1 MSLKYFSD
9 RPMPKL
15 YVEPTQAAATK
26 NEPGMFGNLGRAFGS
41 GALSGLGGIFDFVG
55 AEGIAKQLYGWS
67 DDARASMSQEAQQ
80 DMAKPFFTEND
91 QGETILGEG
100 LTDLDT
106 WLLTFANVAG
116 QYIPTAVPGAGI
128 AGAATKALSLGAKG
142 ANVARAAAFGLTGG
156 ASGTGQGMEQAR
168 QEFLTLPDE
177 VKMESDLFRRKVQ
190 EIASAQPELDE
201 MSIWSN
207 AEKAVADQIA
217 QDVRTD
223 PKVLLAN
230 FAGSALADPI
240 IGKALTGARIAKSG
254 AFRSALKGFVAEG
267 STEAGQ
273 AAVQEYG
280 INEAL
285 SQVDGRD
292 AWDGVG
298 IAALN
303 EGLAGGTF
311 GAGAGLLG
319 GFANRQQ
326 PEVPVRDKDADAI
339 RGTNSA
345 LAGAFDSLAQDSQN
359 RQMAVYQAANTL
371 PDISSPALEGEL
383 LGPEVPEQRQ
393 YNPNQIGM
401 QARIGGPTVPRIE
414 QKDIIFAQDGRDPYD
429 KFREQQAGQ
438 VPAIEDKNII
448 FAPDNSG
455 VKVDHRTRQ
464 PFESEDAALKS
475 KTARQ
480 MRADGLNPTAVQFG
494 DGWGLVLGPQLLDSP
509 VYEGEYISAA
519 EERAMMEKANA
530 QYRPRIGQSDVIFA
544 TDRTE
549 ELNAAERQQRAEAF
563 SDNLMREAR
572 NTAATQA
579 PRLPQKDIIYAGD
592 GRAQQ
597 AQQEFAQNLQ
607 NQAERDASIPRLPQ
621 KDIIFA
627 PDNSGV
633 RVKGNGDVFKS
644 PREAVT
650 SKQARATKRTGVE
663 VEAVQFG
670 DGWGWR
676 VKEVAPTQVDDTN
689 VVELNPGN
697 IDAMQDA
704 AATQEMPE
712 SNSNP
717 LEFPTKR
724 IADSYR
730 HISTNP
736 RTAGLAEK
744 ENFDRTIKDITDE
757 LSPLIET
764 EEQQAA
770 FDAAIAEFQSGYIR
784 EAMKVADVRQDTV
797 SWHVAGRNNFN
808 SKQAGRRG
816 SAYESAQ
823 ESFSTW
829 IRSNVPQIK
838 SAVLKARTPE
848 QVQAERDKVAATA
861 RKNDMVKFATQV
873 GYIADDLRN
882 GRVETAKDTRKIAN
896 AEMEKLLDA
905 MDEEQQ
911 RQVIETSDSALKELG
926 GLVNVVGARSSLGKR
941 IASLTSQ
948 GANDVQLMK
957 TGKPFST
964 EKAMKSSVSYKTAAA
979 DGAEVETVKVEGG
992 FGFRVVSKK
1001 PETTTAK
1008 TVVGTTSKAFTPSNK
1023 AIDVQYR
1030 VMEADDLIASNDI
1043 SGAVNTNY
1051 PAELQP
1057 RDRSRADYQVQ
1068 MRGIAKNPIPEKL
1081 GESTD
1086 TDRGAPIVS
1095 NGVVESGNGRT
1106 IGLKEAY
1113 RAGTATAYRDYL
1125 VANAEKFGLDPDE
1138 LVTMKQPVLVRE
1150 RMTKMTPE
1158 ELTAFTV
1165 DSNANAGVTQS
1176 PAERAK
1182 SDASLLD
1189 DSIMSQLV
1197 ITEDGDLTSSANGR
1211 FVRAFAALLGNNE
1224 AASYKTADGQWNK
1237 SFKDRLMNAV
1247 FAKGYEDPDL
1257 LASMSESTNPESKNL
1272 LTALMNVAGKLGT
1285 IKSYDNDVGTSL
1297 SDAFTQAATLLNR
1310 AKREGTTVAAVDAQA
1325 DMLTGHT
1332 DADIV
1337 ALAKALESNIRSAK
1351 AMTTILDRISSRVL
1365 TDTMNMGQTD
1375 IFSGEPGARP
1385 NVLEVIRNETGRN
1398 QSDSTDTAGTRSL
1411 FESTQDQTSDTG
1423 EQQRIP
1429 QAPERSERG
1438 SRESTVDNVPSND
1451 KAPAPAGVS
1460 VSEDPQPTL
1469 DSHIKAMKAVRDG
1482 TATVEAYQAAFAAIA
1497 DNKDAVIADLNKLT
1511 KPELLKAGGSM
1522 FSYRNKDGKKA
1533 EVVEALY
1540 EEMLR
1545 EFSLDRSYGPTSYFM
1560 TAKGMADHKAAK
1572 EKALRDLVQSTTE
1585 EDLKAFAGEVKK
1597 ALDEYSAKR
1606 AANKAALENPQTL
1619 ADFNNLMRSKISE
1632 GMTKEE
1638 AFLSLSQEQ
1647 RIRYDE
1653 LAAEVTKQSRDDAKR
1668 AAKTVVKAAGQ
1679 QTTANIIETKHTRD
1693 GYDLFV
1699 VQLDDRLSSDDY
1711 KIVLASAKKLG
1722 GWYSSFRGKGAV
1734 PGFQFKDRSSADAFA
1749 ALAAGD
1755 TTKAEQQVQTS
1766 RDVFEDDKSQSAAER
1781 LNAMAERLEQRAEEE
1796 SNRPR
1801 LANTARRARFA
1812 AAAEASAERDKA
1824 LAGTMRNIAN
1834 AISNG
1839 TAKFI
1844 DAVRQKAQVEYL
1856 QQLLSRARYEE
1867 IKAKYTGYQDQENQ
1881 KHLPATVET
1890 VDFVAFPSF
1899 TAYRSDLATLARQ
1912 MLEVDGLKKLGQQL
1926 MTVAD
1931 DVTDAYLEFAKENLY
1946 KVATFTKQTSDG
1958 TKAGF
1963 AVFGNKA
1970 DAENA
1975 IRRSGYRGKAIVLP
1989 LKRGENF
1996 VIMSPSEAMSRGIW
2010 SGDGD
2015 KRITLSKDFGT
2026 ELVKAIGRKAKSG
2039 NGITIPWQ
2047 LESALEN
2054 LEKLNRMGIQTAPEL
2069 RSALREFVSLTENSK
2084 APDKVRQM
2092 EREMIGRV
2100 NDGLDFFPTPQSIA
2114 TQMIEAAEL
2123 TPDMAVLEPSAGMGH
2138 IAEAIRAAGVDPD
2151 VVEYS
2156 ANRRE
2161 LLELKGFNVLA
2172 NDFTEVKPRTFYT
2185 FGDTF
2190 RAPDGTVGVMKG
2202 SGGLGSNRVR
2212 LVDSN
2217 GEQIGYFNRDELEG
2231 IEHNGL
2237 MSGYDRIIMN
2247 PPFSNRRDAE
2257 HVQHAYTLLKPG
2269 GRIVAIMGEGV
2280 FFGDDKK
2287 AVAFREWLDSV
2298 GGTSEK
2304 LPENSFMDKSLPV
2317 TTGVNTR
2324 MVVIDKPASNLMFS
2338 KTYNKSDADRYRK
2351 DLAESMQSLKSNVPV
2366 IRIGRTPEILI
2377 KLGVPDLDL
2386 GIWRDTIR
2394 KATNGIKHSVSMSDI
2409 ELLPEHLSDPV
2420 AVFKS
2425 KTHGKVVLIDAVDL
2439 NGDPVVAAIHLE
2451 QKEGRQLVINRVA
2464 SIYGKENAAESLA
2477 GFELEYIDKNKN
2489 PEMVRHLG
2497 LIPRSGSPSRGSEQ
2511 NVLTK
2516 EDVVK
2521 ENPDI
2526 QFSNQNTISTKPP
2539 RGVNMETARAEA
2551 ADILRKLNGAAGIK
2565 VEILATQADAE
2576 KLWNMSL
2583 EDSLVRGAFNGQTKT
2598 AYIIAENIRSIE
2610 ELRQTIAHEVI
2621 GHGGL
2626 QSVIGA
2632 ERYAEF
2638 ITRLTQTRKNNA
2650 FKSLWERIDRD
2661 YDDFDVS
2668 AEQLERIKAEEVFAY
2683 FVQNKPVSGPIKF
2696 WWNAF
2701 KRYVQKLLSSVGLM
2715 RAEDADIAVMKDMLE
2730 SIRAGFAAGGK
2741 AKGQGRSDMAY
2752 SRTTEQAE
2760 ALDKLGLGEQ
2770 VAESIADKAK
2780 QRVTETIDSL
2790 KSQSF
2795 WQRLNEGIF
2804 DGLAGIKQAEEAVG
2818 VVDPNKQGYVSARL
2832 ASGLSDILHGV
2843 FHYGAPEWRDGVV
2856 QRKADTKGLLEVFGM
2871 LGDDLND
2878 WLAWMGANRAER
2890 LMAEGRENNLTK
2902 ADIDELKA
2910 LAAGKEQLFEEVRKE
2925 YNKIN
2930 SAIIDLAEDAGL
2942 LNAEQRSG
2950 FDEEWYVPFF
2960 RDMEEEVDP
2969 EMAGIAAMVHGP
2981 RSRKG
2986 IAGQSAQIKE
2996 LKGGRQSTK
3005 DLLENIIQRQ
3015 STMIDAAIKNKAM
3028 AEVVGNLEGSPFM
3041 QAVESPEI
3049 AALSQTELN
3058 LLQKVKVMR
3067 NGKAEAY
3074 TVTDPALL
3082 RGLLQIHTIGN
3093 NSLFNRMARSAKR
3106 FLTAGITLSP
3116 DFIVKNFVR
3125 DAAHAWMINKDGFR
3139 FGADSVEGLRK
3150 AFSEDESYRDLIFS
3164 GAAFQGGYVHGAD
3177 PEAAAQQIR
3186 RALRSKGLTN
3196 EQVASYMDSLITK
3209 GSKLFEA
3216 YRTASDKVENANR
3229 LSTFEA
3235 ALAAGKSRRQAAF
3248 EAKDL
3253 MDYSLKGNFA
3263 MIGNMIDML
3272 PFFNARLQGMSKL
3285 VRSMKGA
3292 DGDRVLKVLSANLAM
3307 KGLKVA
3313 AFSLA
3318 LAALNDDDERYQ
3330 ELPDW
3335 DKDANWHFFL
3345 GDDHYRIP
3353 KPFELGIIFGTMP
3366 ERMFHYAAGSQPG
3379 SDMGK
3384 AAAHAVW
3391 NTLALNPIPQLALP
3405 VIEVLT
3411 NKSFFKGSAI
3421 EGMGDE
3427 QRQPEDRY
3435 NAYTSET
3442 AKQIGAAFGASPK
3455 MVEHLIL
3462 GYTGT
3467 LGGYVL
3473 SVSDA
3478 VARQML
3484 GVTSAETPI
3493 SRYPVIKAFYQG
3505 DAPKT
3510 ATKFQDEFYKAIEQA
3525 NEAYGSYKRAVEEG
3539 DVVRQQDLKQDEAQA
3554 LGARIQLNRIQRQ
3567 LNELSKQSDRVNNN
3581 QELTSEE
3588 KRQRLDDITRRK
3600 NELYQSAYVRFKIG
3614 EW

>member
-80 DMAKPFFTEND
+80 DMAKSFFAEND

-116 QYIPTAVPGAGI
+116 QFVPTAVPGAGI
-128 AGAATKALSLGAKG
+128 AGAATKALSLGTKG
-142 ANVARAAAFGLTGG
+142 ANVARAAAFGATGG
-156 ASGTGQGMEQAR
+156 ASATGQGMEQAR

-207 AEKAVADQIA
+207 AEKAVAEQIA

-689 VVELNPGN
+689 VVESSSDTNAQDKPKEILLSKGSKAVLEMEPSPKAFSPLVRMQFGEPISIIARNDAGEEMGRLVYMPNGGP
-697 IDAMQDA
+697 IDVNVNEKYRRKGV
-704 AATQEMPE
+704 ATA
-712 SNSNP
+712 
-717 LEFPTKR
+717 L
-724 IADSYR
+724 Y
-730 HISTNP
+730 
-736 RTAGLAEK
+736 
-744 ENFDRTIKDITDE
+744 DE
-757 LSPLIET
+757 LEARGGTIPPMESGVAVSKDAELFRANRASKDPQQET
-764 EEQQAA
+764 
-770 FDAAIAEFQSGYIR
+770 
-784 EAMKVADVRQDTV
+784 
-797 SWHVAGRNNFN
+797 
-808 SKQAGRRG
+808 
-816 SAYESAQ
+816 
-823 ESFSTW
+823 
-829 IRSNVPQIK
+829 P
-838 SAVLKARTPE
+838 VL
-848 QVQAERDKVAATA
+848 
-861 RKNDMVKFATQV
+861 ND
-873 GYIADDLRN
+873 I
-882 GRVETAKDTRKIAN
+882 
-896 AEMEKLLDA
+896 
-905 MDEEQQ
+905 
-911 RQVIETSDSALKELG
+911 
-926 GLVNVVGARSSLGKR
+926 
-941 IASLTSQ
+941 
-948 GANDVQLMK
+948 QLMK

-964 EKAMKSSVSYKTAAA
+964 EKAMTSSLSYKTAVA

-1001 PETTTAK
+1001 PETTTSK

-1138 LVTMKQPVLVRE
+1138 LATMKQPVLVRE
-1150 RMTKMTPE
+1150 RMTQMTPE

-1247 FAKGYEDPDL
+1247 FAKGYEVPDL

-1365 TDTMNMGQTD
+1365 TDTTNMGQTD

-1438 SRESTVDNVPSND
+1438 SRESAVDNEPSND
-1451 KAPAPAGVS
+1451 KAPADAGVS
-1460 VSEDPQPTL
+1460 VSGGQSSDRIDDFGEKLGGARKDVWGGFSSAVSDEVDTESLPLSKSFPEPDYVKMAADGVPMETLAIIAAMRSEIPAKPRHSYKVRRWAEKVDVLRGFASDLISGTLSPAEVISVMSKSGSELGSIADAIPAIAQANPETIKLAAKYRLGSGSFSMFRGEKYSPSKTFYYPQNGRSEML
-1469 DSHIKAMKAVRDG
+1469 DLASHDKQSALDNLVKLIKA
-1482 TATVEAYQAAFAAIA
+1482 EA
-1497 DNKDAVIADLNKLT
+1497 
-1511 KPELLKAGGSM
+1511 
-1522 FSYRNKDGKKA
+1522 
-1533 EVVEALY
+1533 
-1540 EEMLR
+1540 
-1545 EFSLDRSYGPTSYFM
+1545 
-1560 TAKGMADHKAAK
+1560 
-1572 EKALRDLVQSTTE
+1572 
-1585 EDLKAFAGEVKK
+1585 
-1597 ALDEYSAKR
+1597 
-1606 AANKAALENPQTL
+1606 AANPDNSGQKQ
-1619 ADFNNLMRSKISE
+1619 SKISIY
-1632 GMTKEE
+1632 
-1638 AFLSLSQEQ
+1638 SD
-1647 RIRYDE
+1647 RY
-1653 LAAEVTKQSRDDAKR
+1653 TKQIYLGWEGGNGVLRIQDFPTISEAREYLKLNRADVEAKLKQLKQIPEMRRPENRKRVGPPRYAGSITPAIFADTFGFRGVEFGNWVEQEKRQKDLNEAYDALMDL
-1668 AAKTVVKAAGQ
+1668 ADVLGIPPKA
-1679 QTTANIIETKHTRD
+1679 
-1693 GYDLFV
+1693 
-1699 VQLDDRLSSDDY
+1699 
-1711 KIVLASAKKLG
+1711 LALNGELG
-1722 GWYSSFRGKGAV
+1722 IAFGARGKGAATTIKAAAHYEPAYV
-1734 PGFQFKDRSSADAFA
+1734 AINLTKQSGAGSLAHEWWHAVDNYFARLTGNPNNFVTEGGNIRGGDLRQEVRDAFTSLIRSIRKTSLIQRA
-1749 ALAAGD
+1749 AILDSRRSKSYWSTEIEVSARSFEAFIISELEAKGFSNDYLANIVD
-1755 TTKAEQQVQTS
+1755 QDMWDSLDSSHQTYPYPTKDEQQ
-1766 RDVFEDDKSQSAAER
+1766 
-1781 LNAMAERLEQRAEEE
+1781 L
-1796 SNRPR
+1796 
-1801 LANTARRARFA
+1801 
-1812 AAAEASAERDKA
+1812 
-1824 LAGTMRNIAN
+1824 I
-1834 AISNG
+1834 
-1839 TAKFI
+1839 
-1844 DAVRQKAQVEYL
+1844 
-1856 QQLLSRARYEE
+1856 
-1867 IKAKYTGYQDQENQ
+1867 
-1881 KHLPATVET
+1881 
-1890 VDFVAFPSF
+1890 
-1899 TAYRSDLATLARQ
+1899 
-1912 MLEVDGLKKLGQQL
+1912 
-1926 MTVAD
+1926 
-1931 DVTDAYLEFAKENLY
+1931 
-1946 KVATFTKQTSDG
+1946 
-1958 TKAGF
+1958 
-1963 AVFGNKA
+1963 
-1970 DAENA
+1970 
-1975 IRRSGYRGKAIVLP
+1975 
-1989 LKRGENF
+1989 
-1996 VIMSPSEAMSRGIW
+1996 
-2010 SGDGD
+2010 
-2015 KRITLSKDFGT
+2015 
-2026 ELVKAIGRKAKSG
+2026 
-2039 NGITIPWQ
+2039 
-2047 LESALEN
+2047 
-2054 LEKLNRMGIQTAPEL
+2054 
-2069 RSALREFVSLTENSK
+2069 
-2084 APDKVRQM
+2084 
-2092 EREMIGRV
+2092 
-2100 NDGLDFFPTPQSIA
+2100 
-2114 TQMIEAAEL
+2114 
-2123 TPDMAVLEPSAGMGH
+2123 
-2138 IAEAIRAAGVDPD
+2138 
-2151 VVEYS
+2151 
-2156 ANRRE
+2156 
-2161 LLELKGFNVLA
+2161 
-2172 NDFTEVKPRTFYT
+2172 
-2185 FGDTF
+2185 
-2190 RAPDGTVGVMKG
+2190 
-2202 SGGLGSNRVR
+2202 
-2212 LVDSN
+2212 
-2217 GEQIGYFNRDELEG
+2217 
-2231 IEHNGL
+2231 
-2237 MSGYDRIIMN
+2237 N
-2247 PPFSNRRDAE
+2247 P
-2257 HVQHAYTLLKPG
+2257 
-2269 GRIVAIMGEGV
+2269 
-2280 FFGDDKK
+2280 
-2287 AVAFREWLDSV
+2287 AFRELF
-2298 GGTSEK
+2298 
-2304 LPENSFMDKSLPV
+2304 NSLQVKDTDK
-2317 TTGVNTR
+2317 GV
-2324 MVVIDKPASNLMFS
+2324 MLFS
-2338 KTYNKSDADRYRK
+2338 KTQGEP
-2351 DLAESMQSLKSNVPV
+2351 ESQVENDESGTEDESNPA
-2366 IRIGRTPEILI
+2366 L
-2377 KLGVPDLDL
+2377 
-2386 GIWRDTIR
+2386 
-2394 KATNGIKHSVSMSDI
+2394 
-2409 ELLPEHLSDPV
+2409 
-2420 AVFKS
+2420 
-2425 KTHGKVVLIDAVDL
+2425 
-2439 NGDPVVAAIHLE
+2439 
-2451 QKEGRQLVINRVA
+2451 
-2464 SIYGKENAAESLA
+2464 
-2477 GFELEYIDKNKN
+2477 
-2489 PEMVRHLG
+2489 VRHLG
-2497 LIPRSGSPSRGSEQ
+2497 PIPRSGSPTRGSSGNLFTDDQ
-2511 NVLTK
+2511 S
-2516 EDVVK
+2516 VK

-2526 QFSNQNTISTKPP
+2526 QFSNQNTISTKPS
-2539 RGVNMETARAEA
+2539 RGVSMETARAEA

-3093 NSLFNRMARSAKR
+3093 NSLFNRFARAAKR
-3106 FLTAGITLSP
+3106 YLTAGITLSP

-3139 FGADSVEGLRK
+3139 FGADSVKGLRK
-3150 AFSEDESYRDLIFS
+3150 AFTEDESYRDLIFS

-3478 VARQML
+3478 IARQML

-3539 DVVRQQDLKQDEAQA
+3539 DVVRQQDLKQGESQA

>member
-80 DMAKPFFTEND
+80 DMAKPFFAEND
-91 QGETILGEG
+91 QGETILGDG

-116 QYIPTAVPGAGI
+116 QFVPTAVPGAGA

-142 ANVARAAAFGLTGG
+142 TNVARAAAFGLTGG
-156 ASGTGQGMEQAR
+156 ASATGQGMEQAR

-190 EIASAQPELDE
+190 EIAAKSPELDD
-201 MSIWSN
+201 MDIWTN

-230 FAGSALADPI
+230 FAGSALADPV

-292 AWDGVG
+292 AWNGVG

-303 EGLAGGTF
+303 EGLAGGAF

-319 GFANRQQ
+319 GFANRPQ

-339 RGTNSA
+339 RDSNSA
-345 LAGAFDSLAQDSQN
+345 LAGAFDSLAQDLQN
-359 RQMAVYQAANTL
+359 RQVAIYQAANTL
-371 PDISSPALEGEL
+371 PTVSSPALEGEL

-401 QARIGGPTVPRIE
+401 QPRIGGPTVPRIE
-414 QKDIIFAQDGRDPYD
+414 QKDIIFAADGRDPYD
-429 KFREQQAGQ
+429 VFREQQAQ
-438 VPAIEDKNII
+438 QAPAIEKKDII

-464 PFESEDAALKS
+464 PFASEDAALKS

-519 EERAMMEKANA
+519 EERAMMDKANA
-530 QYRPRIGQSDVIFA
+530 DYRPRIGQSDVIFA
-544 TDRTE
+544 ADRTD

-563 SDNLMREAR
+563 ADNLAREAR
-572 NTAATQA
+572 NTAANQA
-579 PRLPQKDIIYAGD
+579 PRLPQKDIIFAGD
-592 GRAQQ
+592 GRAEQSR
-597 AQQEFAQNLQ
+597 QEFSQNLQ
-607 NQAERDASIPRLPQ
+607 NQVERDAAIPRLPQ

-633 RVKGNGDVFKS
+633 RVKGNGEVYKS

-650 SKQARATKRTGVE
+650 SKQARNTKRTGVE
-663 VEAVQFG
+663 VEAVKFG

-676 VKEVAPTQVDDTN
+676 VKEVQPEQQTNQVDDIN
-689 VVELNPGN
+689 VVESAQPSGTNEN
-697 IDAMQDA
+697 FAF
-704 AATQEMPE
+704 
-712 SNSNP
+712 
-717 LEFPTKR
+717 EFPTKR
-724 IADSYR
+724 VADSYR

-736 RTAGLAEK
+736 RNAGLAEQ
-744 ENFDRTIKDITDE
+744 ESFDRTIKDITDE
-757 LSPLIET
+757 VSPLIET
-764 EEQQAA
+764 EEQRVA
-770 FDAAIAEFQSGYIR
+770 FESALSRFKEGYIN
-784 EAMKVADVRQDTV
+784 ETMKVANVRQDTV

-816 SAYESAQ
+816 NAYESAQ
-823 ESFSTW
+823 DAFSSW

-838 SAVLKARTPE
+838 SAVLKARTPQ
-848 QVQAERDKVAATA
+848 QVQAEADKATA
-861 RKNDMVKFATQV
+861 KARQNDVLKFATQV

-882 GRVETAKDTRKIAN
+882 NRLETAKDTRKVAN
-896 AEMEKLLDA
+896 AQMERLLDG

-911 RQVIETSDSALKELG
+911 RQAIEVSDNALKELG
-926 GLVNVVGARSSLGKR
+926 GLVKVVGERSNLGKR
-941 IASLTSQ
+941 IAGLLNTNTATQ
-948 GANDVQLMK
+948 AVQFKKSGEPFKSEREMK
-957 TGKPFST
+957 
-964 EKAMKSSVSYKTAAA
+964 ASVSFKTAAA
-979 DGAEVETVKVEGG
+979 NGAEVETVKVEGG
-992 FGFRVVSKK
+992 FGFRVVTKK
-1001 PETTTAK
+1001 PEATTNK

-1023 AIDVQYR
+1023 SIDVQYR

-1043 SGAVNTNY
+1043 SGAVNANY

-1086 TDRGAPIVS
+1086 TDRGAPIVR

-1125 VANAEKFGLDPDE
+1125 AANAEKFGLDPAQ
-1138 LVTMKQPVLVRE
+1138 LATMKHPILVRE
-1150 RMTKMTPE
+1150 RMTQMTPE

-1197 ITEDGDLTSSANGR
+1197 ITDDGDLTSNANGR

-1247 FAKGYEDPDL
+1247 FAKGYDDSDL
-1257 LASMSESTNPESKNL
+1257 LASMTESTSPESKNL
-1272 LTALMNVAGKLGT
+1272 LTALMNVAGKIGSV
-1285 IKSYDNDVGTSL
+1285 KSYDNDVGTSL
-1297 SDAFTQAATLLNR
+1297 SDAITQAAALLNR
-1310 AKREGTTVAAVDAQA
+1310 AKREGASVASIDAQA

-1337 ALAKALESNIRSAK
+1337 ALAKELESNIRSAK
-1351 AMTTILDRISSRVL
+1351 AMTALLDKITSRVL
-1365 TDTMNMGQTD
+1365 TDVQNMGQTD
-1375 IFSGEPGARP
+1375 IFTGEPGARP
-1385 NVLEVIRNETGRN
+1385 NVLGVIRDAAGRSQPE
-1398 QSDSTDTAGTRSL
+1398 QSDYRGNGSL
-1411 FESTQDQTSDTG
+1411 FDSAQDQESDTT

-1438 SRESTVDNVPSND
+1438 SQESTVATAPVND
-1451 KAPAPAGVS
+1451 KAPADAGVS
-1460 VSEDPQPTL
+1460 VSEDPQPSL

-1482 TATVEAYQAAFAAIA
+1482 TATVESYQAAFAAIA

-1511 KPELLKAGGSM
+1511 KPELLKAGGGM
-1522 FSYRNKDGKKA
+1522 FTYRNKDSKKA

-1545 EFSLDRSYGPTSYFM
+1545 EFSMDRSYGPTSYFM
-1560 TAKGMADHKAAK
+1560 TSKGIADHKAAK

-1597 ALDEYSAKR
+1597 ARDEYSAQR

-1619 ADFNNLMRSKISE
+1619 SDFNNLMRSKISD

-1638 AFLSLSQEQ
+1638 AFLSLTPEQ

-1668 AAKTVVKAAGQ
+1668 AAKTTVKAAGQ
-1679 QTTANIIETKHTRD
+1679 RTSANIIETKHTRD

-1711 KIVLASAKKLG
+1711 KTVLASAKKLG

-1734 PGFQFKDRSSADAFA
+1734 PGFQFKDRASADAFA

-1755 TTKAEQQVQTS
+1755 TTQAEQQVQSS
-1766 RDVFEDDKSQSAAER
+1766 RDVFEDDKSQSAADR

-1796 SNRPR
+1796 SSRPR

-1812 AAAEASAERDKA
+1812 AAAEASVERDRA

-1844 DAVRQKAQVEYL
+1844 DAVRQKTQVEYL
-1856 QQLLSRARYEE
+1856 QQLLSRARYDE
-1867 IKAKYTGYQDQENQ
+1867 IKARYSGWQEQENQ

-1890 VDFVAFPSF
+1890 VDFVKFPSF

-1912 MLEVDGLKKLGQQL
+1912 MLEIDGLKKLGQQL
-1926 MTVAD
+1926 MSVAD

-1963 AVFGNKA
+1963 AVFSNRA

-1989 LKRGENF
+1989 FKRGENF
-1996 VIMSPSEAMSRGIW
+1996 VIMSPSEAMSRGVW
-2010 SGDGD
+2010 KGDGD
-2015 KRITLSKDFGT
+2015 KQITLSKDFGT
-2026 ELVKAIGRKAKSG
+2026 ELVRALGRKAKSG
-2039 NGITIPWQ
+2039 NGISIPWQ

-2054 LEKLNRMGIQTAPEL
+2054 LEKLERMGIQTAPEL
-2069 RSALREFVSLTENSK
+2069 RSALREFVGLKEYSK

-2092 EREMIGRV
+2092 ERDMVGRV
-2100 NDGLDFFPTPQSIA
+2100 NDGLDFFPTPQTIA
-2114 TQMIEAAEL
+2114 AQMIEAAEL

-2151 VVEYS
+2151 VVEFS

-2172 NDFTEVKPRTFYT
+2172 NDFTEVKPRSFYT

-2217 GEQIGYFNRDELEG
+2217 GEQIGFFNRDELEG
-2231 IEHNGL
+2231 IQHNGT

-2280 FFGDDKK
+2280 FFGEDKK
-2287 AVAFREWLDSV
+2287 ATEFREWLDSV

-2324 MVVIDKPASNLMFS
+2324 MVVIDKPASNIMFS
-2338 KTYNKSDADRYRK
+2338 K
-2351 DLAESMQSLKSNVPV
+2351 E
-2366 IRIGRTPEILI
+2366 
-2377 KLGVPDLDL
+2377 
-2386 GIWRDTIR
+2386 
-2394 KATNGIKHSVSMSDI
+2394 
-2409 ELLPEHLSDPV
+2409 
-2420 AVFKS
+2420 
-2425 KTHGKVVLIDAVDL
+2425 
-2439 NGDPVVAAIHLE
+2439 
-2451 QKEGRQLVINRVA
+2451 
-2464 SIYGKENAAESLA
+2464 
-2477 GFELEYIDKNKN
+2477 
-2489 PEMVRHLG
+2489 
-2497 LIPRSGSPSRGSEQ
+2497 
-2511 NVLTK
+2511 
-2516 EDVVK
+2516 
-2521 ENPDI
+2521 
-2526 QFSNQNTISTKPP
+2526 NTIDTKPP
-2539 RGVNMETARAEA
+2539 RGVSMETARAEA
-2551 ADILRKLNGAAGIK
+2551 ADILNKLNGAAGIK

-2650 FKSLWERIDRD
+2650 FKTLWARIDRD

-2715 RAEDADIAVMKDMLE
+2715 RPEDADIAVMKDMLE
-2730 SIRAGFAAGGK
+2730 SIRAGFAASQPQKNDGRKSAASFKKQNLKSSAFERWFGDSKIVNPDGTPMMVYHGSPVGDLSVFDTAGEKSQSAEKGIGTKGAYFTKKPSYAYGYAGMDGSIYPVYLSIKKPLVVTGESIATTGLKGLLNRLIYGRDKVQVESQLDRFRAGATQYLSSEDIDALK
-2741 AKGQGRSDMAY
+2741 AAGYDGIINDQNSEIIVFDPNQIKSAIGNNGDFDPSNPDIRFSKT
-2752 SRTTEQAE
+2752 RTEDQAE

-2770 VAESIADKAK
+2770 IAESISDKAK
-2780 QRVTETIDSL
+2780 QRVTETIDTL

-2910 LAAGKEQLFEEVRKE
+2910 LAAGKEQLFEEVRQE

-3139 FGADSVEGLRK
+3139 FGADSVKGLRK
-3150 AFSEDESYRDLIFS
+3150 AFTEDESYRDLIFS

-3196 EQVASYMDSLITK
+3196 EQVTSYMDSLITK

-3229 LSTFEA
+3229 LGTFEA
-3235 ALAAGKSRRQAAF
+3235 ALSAGKSRRQAAF

-3307 KGLKVA
+3307 KGLKIA

-3318 LAALNDDDERYQ
+3318 LAALNDDDERYK

-3405 VIEVLT
+3405 VIETLT

-3421 EGMGDE
+3421 ESMGDE

-3484 GVTSAETPI
+3484 GVTSADTPI

-3567 LNELSKQSDRVNNN
+3567 INELSKQADRVNNN
-3581 QELTSEE
+3581 QELTGAE
-3588 KRQRLDDITRRK
+3588 KRERLDKITRRK
-3600 NELYQSAYVRFKIG
+3600 NELYQSSYVRFKIG